1 MIHRR
6 TLLQLGAVVA
16 MGQVGWAWS
25 AGAVLPAPQSLK
37 EELAK
42 ALAKGNPL
50 VIMVSLERCP
60 FCKVARD
67 SYLEPLRRQEGIPIF
82 QVDMRTNHAIRH
94 FDDSSKTHDDLA
106 REWGIKIAPTV
117 LFFGA
122 NGKEAA
128 ERLVGGY
135 LPDFYGSY
143 LEQRMESA
151 RAAIKKGV

>member
-42 ALAKGNPL
+42 ALATGNPL

-67 SYLEPLRRQEGIPIF
+67 SYLEPLRRQEGIPTESWTG
-82 QVDMRTNHAIRH
+82 RTA
-94 FDDSSKTHDDLA
+94 A
-106 REWGIKIAPTV
+106 APVPGTA
-117 LFFGA
+117 LFRP
-122 NGKEAA
+122 AA
-128 ERLVGGY
+128 GG
-135 LPDFYGSY
+135 
-143 LEQRMESA
+143 
-151 RAAIKKGV
+151 

>member
-6 TLLQLGAVVA
+6 TLLQLGSVVA
-16 MGQVGWAWS
+16 MGQAGWAWS

-60 FCKVARD
+60 FCKIAREH
-67 SYLEPLRRQEGIPIF
+67 YLEPLARKEGIPVF
-82 QVDMRTNHAIRH
+82 QVDMRNPKGIQH
-94 FDDSSKTHDDLA
+94 FDGNPKTHDQLTRD
-106 REWGIKIAPTV
+106 WDIKIAPTV

-122 NGKEAA
+122 NGKEVA

-135 LPDFYGSY
+135 LPDFYGAY
-143 LEQRMESA
+143 LDERIAKA
-151 RAAIKKGV
+151 RAAIR